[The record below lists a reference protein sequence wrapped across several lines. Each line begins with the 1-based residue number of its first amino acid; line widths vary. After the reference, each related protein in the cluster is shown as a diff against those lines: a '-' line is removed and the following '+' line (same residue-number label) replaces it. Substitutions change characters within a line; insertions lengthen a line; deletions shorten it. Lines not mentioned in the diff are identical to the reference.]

1 MYGYSA
7 AGIMERMYD
16 EVVSGMEKKGKE
28 QLRNDQFM
36 RSIEEVNSEKNKK
49 GGQRKCFEQ

>member
-1 MYGYSA
+1 MA
-7 AGIMERMYD
+7 TAQLVLWKRMYD

-36 RSIEEVNSEKNKK
+36 RSIEEVES
-49 GGQRKCFEQ
+49 